1 MSKQERTRR
10 MADQKW
16 SFDKIIQAT
25 GVDFFWPMTEETLC
39 TVGMDASADIRR
51 LRQRVKKFDDI
62 SRECAR
68 VAAKRETMAKEAE
81 ERGHLI
87 TARDNYFTAAA
98 FYTMA
103 QGPIHEDDNE
113 SNPLYS
119 EKKNKCYDKFIK
131 YAPRP
136 VERVEIPF
144 EGESLP
150 GLLHLPSKNSKKV
163 PCIVHLGG
171 MDMFKEMFNPVYGDK
186 LLERGMA
193 VLAFDGPGQNEAR
206 ITRKICVTSDNFV
219 HAGKGAMDFL
229 IKRPEIDSEKI
240 GVVGVSMGSFWSIQI
255 AAHDP
260 RYKAAAGFYVC
271 HEPGMNTIFNLA
283 CPIFKDRYMWMA
295 GYEDE
300 KKFDEFAKTLS
311 LEGLGAK
318 VKCPVL
324 IVAGEDDELSP
335 IQNSYRLYDEIQ
347 APKNIVVFKGEFHG
361 VSDNWDVKAMIAD
374 WLKDRLDGKAFNS
387 GRIYMDGTKGQ
398 EVRG

>member
-1 MSKQERTRR
+1 MSKHERTRR

-25 GVDFFWPMTEETLC
+25 GVDFFWPMTDETLC
-39 TVGMDASADIRR
+39 TVGPDAATDIKR
-51 LRQRVKKFDDI
+51 LRQRVKKADDI

-68 VAAKRETMAKEAE
+68 VAAKREAMAKKAE
-81 ERGHLI
+81 GEGHFV

-113 SNPLYS
+113 LNLLYS
-119 EKKNKCYDKFIK
+119 ARKNECYDKFIK

-144 EGESLP
+144 QGKSLP
-150 GLLHLPSKNSKKV
+150 ALLHLPAKGAKNL
-163 PCIVHLGG
+163 PCVVHLGG

-186 LLERGMA
+186 FLERGMA
-193 VLAFDGPGQNEAR
+193 VLTFDGPGQNEAR
-206 ITRKICVTSDNFV
+206 ITRKIPVTEDNFV
-219 HAGKGAMDFL
+219 PAGRAAMDYL
-229 IKRPEIDSEKI
+229 VGRPEIDSERI
-240 GVVGVSMGSFWSIQI
+240 AITGVSMGSFWSLQI
-255 AAHDP
+255 AAHEP
-260 RYKAAAGFYVC
+260 RYKAASGFYVC

-295 GYEDE
+295 GYDDE
-300 KKFDEFAKTLS
+300 KKFDEFAKKLS

-318 VKCPVL
+318 IKCPTL

-335 IQNSYRLYDEIQ
+335 IENSYRVYEEIK

-361 VSDNWDVKAMIAD
+361 VSDNWDVKTMLAD
-374 WLKDRLDGKAFNS
+374 WLKDRLDGKPFES
-387 GRIYMDGTKGQ
+387 GRIYMDGANWQEAKG
-398 EVRG
+398 